1 MSAHTPSIA
10 GVGDSASAR
19 QTLAY
24 VAFGIVYYA
33 LAAYATS
40 LPFHAKFPQLIWP
53 AHGLALGTLLVAPIR
68 RWPAYIA
75 LILVGTVAAG
85 LDMHAGWMKVVATM
99 GVNAIQPVIVA
110 AGLQRLAG
118 PRVQIDTLQGVGALL
133 IGIVPLVGVM

>member
-1 MSAHTPSIA
+1 MSAQTPSIA

-33 LAAYATS
+33 LAVYATS

-53 AHGLALGTLLVAPIR
+53 AHGLALGTLLVAPVR

-75 LILVGTVAAG
+75 LILVATLAAGLDVHAGWGKMAATMAMNAAQPLFVAAG
-85 LDMHAGWMKVVATM
+85 L
-99 GVNAIQPVIVA
+99 
-110 AGLQRLAG
+110 LRLAG
-118 PRVQIDTLQGVGALL
+118 P
-133 IGIVPLVGVM
+133 